1 MKNRGRELDKM
12 DQTVAF
18 VVFSV
23 VPVLKTLS
31 NKTMELGSFPVSFS
45 CHRNFPSGCYCCC
58 SSPSFSLSSSF
69 SSSSA
74 IGSTIRESHDHGILA
89 TQISKCYFPYF
100 FFLFRDLFFQQRSK
114 KRKWMSLS
122 HERFREQVSV
132 SPMQSNRHMRWL
144 NISRKYFCIILERH
158 L

>member
-1 MKNRGRELDKM
+1 MSRFRVKNRGKYLDRM
-12 DQTVAF
+12 DIAF

-58 SSPSFSLSSSF
+58 SSPSFSSSSSF
-69 SSSSA
+69 SSSFA
-74 IGSTIRESHDHGILA
+74 IVSTIRESHDHGILA

-100 FFLFRDLFFQQRSK
+100 FFFFATFFFNKDQKRENGCPCLMRDSGNRSQ
-114 KRKWMSLS
+114 L
-122 HERFREQVSV
+122 VPC
-132 SPMQSNRHMRWL
+132 SP
-144 NISRKYFCIILERH
+144 IDICVG
-158 L
+158 